1 MNCKKNR
8 KEHLFRNAIHGIIE
22 SVDKVKDQKRTVFM
36 EKIDHNAHSVYL
48 MYYHLIMVVKYRRKV
63 INDPIS
69 ERAKEIWEYM
79 HPDMELFWRNGIM
92 ILTMFM

>member
-8 KEHLFRNAIHGIIE
+8 KERLFCNAIHGIIE

-69 ERAKEIWEYM
+69 ERAKEM
-79 HPDMELFWRNGIM
+79 
-92 ILTMFM
+92 

>member
-8 KEHLFRNAIHGIIE
+8 KERLFCNAIHGIIE

-48 MYYHLIMVVKYRRKV
+48 
-63 INDPIS
+63 
-69 ERAKEIWEYM
+69 
-79 HPDMELFWRNGIM
+79 NGI
-92 ILTMFM
+92 II